1 MKSMILFIKGIII
14 GIGKIIPGV
23 SGAVLAVIL
32 KIYDKV
38 IDMVVNFKKNIKNN
52 LIYLFILS
60 LGILTGIILFSKIIL
75 YMLNNYYVY
84 TNMLFIGLI
93 IGGIPSINKDVDKKD
108 YKYTF
113 IVLIIFTIISLF
125 NFNNTYIIKNN
136 FIDYIIFFIGGLF
149 EALGTIIPGLSST
162 SLLLLIGIYNDI
174 IISLSNISNLII
186 NYKILIP
193 FSIGLIIGLIIT
205 VILMSK
211 LLNKKKTNSFIL
223 GFILSSIFLLIIR
236 LFNIYIELPTLL
248 IGIIF
253 MIIGIFISYFL
264 G

>member
-38 IDMVVNFKKNIKNN
+38 IDMVVNFKKDIKNN

-113 IVLIIFTIISLF
+113 IILIIFTIISLF